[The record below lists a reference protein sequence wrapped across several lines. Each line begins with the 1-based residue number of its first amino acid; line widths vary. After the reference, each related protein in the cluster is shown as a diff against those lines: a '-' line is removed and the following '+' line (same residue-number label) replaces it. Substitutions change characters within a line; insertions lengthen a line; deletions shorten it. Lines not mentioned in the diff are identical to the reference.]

1 MNDAF
6 VSRVTEFIRKDDIPA
21 AGPQGAEPARMRLV
35 RADKARLPDRMDSD
49 SA

>member
-6 VSRVTEFIRKDDIPA
+6 VSRVTEFIRKMTSLL
-21 AGPQGAEPARMRLV
+21 PARRVPSLPECGWCELT
-35 RADKARLPDRMDSD
+35 RPDCPDRMDSD